1 MEGCFT
7 FQWGGRMGGG
17 FILKWEVRPMGGIG
31 FDRGFS
37 KKIVGWG
44 GGGAPPRGGGGGG
57 GVLPPCPSPRPMGN
71 PAAASQKIK
80 ENSFLRCYKVHAVA
94 AIILSNGFQIPKF
107 RIHQSAK
114 ARQAVFQHT

>member
-1 MEGCFT
+1 MLFLGIISWKVASRFN
-7 FQWGGRMGGG
+7 GGVGWGGG
-17 FILKWEVRPMGGIG
+17 FVLKWEVRPMGGVG

-44 GGGAPPRGGGGGG
+44 E
-57 GVLPPCPSPRPMGN
+57 VLPPCPSPRPMGN

>member
-1 MEGCFT
+1 
-7 FQWGGRMGGG
+7 
-17 FILKWEVRPMGGIG
+17 MGGID

-44 GGGAPPRGGGGGG
+44 GGWRYPHAPH
-57 GVLPPCPSPRPMGN
+57 PMGN
-71 PAAASQKIK
+71 PAAASQKIT
-80 ENSFLRCYKVHAVA
+80 ENSFLRCYKVHAAA
-94 AIILSNGFQIPKF
+94 AIILSHGFQIPKF